1 MLPVKGKC
9 VSSPKPTSEAA
20 GLLVGPWFW
29 KKALLWYALAAFVIA
44 FDLLTKAWA
53 LASFQ
58 YAQPVEVTP
67 FFDWLL
73 LYNYGAAFSF
83 LSEEGGWQRWFFS
96 AIAVGVSCMLVLWLA
111 RIRPEQ
117 RWEPIALALILG
129 GALGN
134 LYDRLTL
141 GYVVDFISLHYQQHR
156 WPSFNIADSA
166 ICAGAVMLLIDLWRS
181 KDSDVNE

>member
-1 MLPVKGKC
+1 M
-9 VSSPKPTSEAA
+9 SSLNSSAA
-20 GLLVGPWFW
+20 DKGLLAGPWYW
-29 KKALLWYALAAFVIA
+29 KKALLWYSLALLVIVL
-44 FDLLTKAWA
+44 DLQSKSWA
-53 LASFQ
+53 LASFELSR
-58 YAQPVEVTP
+58 PVEVTS

-73 LYNYGAAFSF
+73 LYNHGAAFSF

-96 AIAVGVSCMLVLWLA
+96 VIAISVSCMLVLWLA
-111 RIRPEQ
+111 RVRPEQ

-166 ICAGAVMLLIDLWRS
+166 ICIGAIMLIIDLWRGQE
-181 KDSDVNE
+181 DPRV

>member
-1 MLPVKGKC
+1 M
-9 VSSPKPTSEAA
+9 SSPNSQ
-20 GLLVGPWFW
+20 GLLLNSIAGPWYW
-29 KKALLWYALAAFVIA
+29 RRAMLWYALAAMVIVS
-44 FDLLTKAWA
+44 DLLTKAWA
-53 LASFQ
+53 QSSFE
-58 YAQPVEVTP
+58 YANPVEVTP

-83 LSEEGGWQRWFFS
+83 LSDEGGWQRWFFS
-96 AIAVGVSCMLVLWLA
+96 AIAAAVSFMLVLWLA
-111 RIRPEQ
+111 RVRPEQ

-166 ICAGAVMLLIDLWRS
+166 ICAGAVMLLLDLWRS
-181 KDSDVNE
+181 KETEESN

>member
-1 MLPVKGKC
+1 MSTPDSK
-9 VSSPKPTSEAA
+9 
-20 GLLVGPWFW
+20 GLLAGPWYW
-29 KKALLWYALAAFVIA
+29 RKALLWYALAALIIIS
-44 FDLLTKAWA
+44 DLASKAWA
-53 LASFQ
+53 QASFE
-58 YAQPVEVTP
+58 YAQAVEVTP

-83 LSEEGGWQRWFFS
+83 LSDESGWQRWFFS
-96 AIAVGVSCMLVLWLA
+96 GIAFVVSCMLILWLA
-111 RIRPEQ
+111 RIPPKQ

-166 ICAGAVMLLIDLWRS
+166 ICVGAVMLLIDLWRS
-181 KDSDVNE
+181 KEESNGE